1 MSAAVPD
8 GPSCA
13 KRAEPP
19 MTTMSPPPL
28 DGLGSIFLAGESK
41 ESVCEFGMTVSVA
54 TDVEAAAAFER
65 KLEKKLAEAKTG
77 TSNAKDAPPRRKPT
91 KNTFF
96 AFPEKDGSAVGVGF
110 VLKLEISLCV
120 PHSVIFLISGSTG
133 PLIFFIGLYS
143 VTI

>member
-65 KLEKKLAEAKTG
+65 FNEYLEQKYDDDTIKLVKNEVELVLYNNRHMVKT
-77 TSNAKDAPPRRKPT
+77 N
-91 KNTFF
+91 
-96 AFPEKDGSAVGVGF
+96 
-110 VLKLEISLCV
+110 
-120 PHSVIFLISGSTG
+120 
-133 PLIFFIGLYS
+133 
-143 VTI
+143 